1 MSTILIRDLP
11 DSIVAVIDAD
21 AARLG
26 LSRVEYIRRQL
37 VREAQRLRVEVTI
50 ESLRFSGAGRPLF
63 AIQRGRV

>member
-50 ESLRFSGAGRPLF
+50 ESLRFSG
-63 AIQRGRV
+63 